1 MQSKNWGI
9 LSLLIISASIFYY
22 LVIFLPEK
30 EKAKQNQQTLNR
42 VNLDKCLNDVKTRF
56 SNVDFKNV
64 ERESTIKIMFDQF
77 DKQKE
82 DCFKQYNK

>member
-9 LSLLIISASIFYY
+9 LSLLIIAASIFYY

-30 EKAKQNQQTLNR
+30 EKAKQNQQILAKEDLN
-42 VNLDKCLNDVKTRF
+42 KCLSETKTRF
-56 SNVDFKNV
+56 GNIFNEIENTNNFKIV
-64 ERESTIKIMFDQF
+64 LDQF

>member
-9 LSLLIISASIFYY
+9 LSLLIIAASIFYY

-56 SNVDFKNV
+56 SNVDFKNI